1 MLLGPDSPTSGTD
14 TALPRGSRLRP
25 AAKIAGVYLL
35 VGGLW
40 ILTSDWVVEQ
50 FTGSDSAFMTSRAA
64 QTLKGFFYVA
74 LTGSMLWALI
84 ERLTRA
90 LEAVNIASKRRET
103 AWRAMLNEIP
113 VAVCVVH
120 EGRTIYANN
129 AALSLLGPIELLL
142 DRPFLDCVAPQHR
155 TEASAA
161 LANLGQHERTDSGRF
176 PDLKLLAADGR
187 PLDVQ
192 ITAIRSAIK
201 SNAFDLAIVDVTE
214 RTRLALLAQ
223 QAERQ
228 QAAASIAAGVAHD
241 FNNTFAA
248 ILGQATLARMHRDIS
263 EETDRSLEIIENLSS
278 QTAGLTRSL
287 LNFARVPG
295 PDRRVRPVAPVLNS
309 IRELSRGMLSRTIEL
324 EFRAT
329 DLGDAHCLL
338 DEGAFIRAVLNLV
351 ANAKDALGGDD
362 RPGRRISILA
372 CRVDNGSPHG
382 AMQLSVTDNGEG
394 IPPDVL
400 PRLFTAFFTTKPSG
414 KGTGLGLMLTKST
427 VEEHTGSIR
436 ITSERGRGSTFV
448 IELPLVPAQPALSKA
463 EREGRTV
470 LLAEDNTAVR
480 AAVAAMLR
488 SAGFR
493 VIETADGADF
503 MRTRRGHPEVGVL
516 LIDVN
521 LPDLSGAQCLSRIR
535 EEEASEGSNPNSPTP
550 AILMSG
556 GVFPELEPEHRLRTT
571 LLPKP
576 FSKGELV
583 TAIESALSSALV

>member
-1 MLLGPDSPTSGTD
+1 MLLGPDTQSLGTD
-14 TALPRGSRLRP
+14 PAPPRGRWLRP
-25 AAKIAGVYLL
+25 AARIAGIYLL
-35 VGGLW
+35 FGGLW

-50 FTGSDSAFMTSRAA
+50 FTGRESTIMTSRAA

-90 LEAVNIASKRRET
+90 LEAVNAASKSRET

-120 EGRTIYANN
+120 EGRTTYANT
-129 AALSLLGPIELLL
+129 AALRLLGPLERLIGK
-142 DRPFLDCVAPQHR
+142 PFLDCVAPQCR
-155 TEASAA
+155 DAASAA
-161 LANLGQHERTDSGRF
+161 IAGLGSHPGADPGRF
-176 PDLKLLAADGR
+176 PDLKLLSPEGR
-187 PLDVQ
+187 ALDVQ

-201 SNAFDLAIVDVTE
+201 TNAFDLAIVDVTE
-214 RTRLALLAQ
+214 RTRLAALAQ

-287 LNFARVPG
+287 LSFARVPG
-295 PDRRVRPVAPVLNS
+295 PDRRVRPISPVLNS

-329 DLGDAHCLL
+329 GLADAHCSI
-338 DEGAFIRAVLNLV
+338 DEGAIIRAVLNLV
-351 ANAKDALGGDD
+351 ANAKDALGGGD

-372 CRVDNGSPHG
+372 CRVENDSPFG

-394 IPPDVL
+394 IAPEVL
-400 PRLFTAFFTTKPSG
+400 PRLFTAFFTTKPAG

-427 VEEHTGSIR
+427 VEEHGGSIR
-436 ITSERGRGSTFV
+436 VTSERGRGAAFV
-448 IELPLVPAQPALSKA
+448 IELPLAAPQPALPKA
-463 EREGRTV
+463 QRETRTV
-470 LLAEDNTAVR
+470 LLAEDNTPVR
-480 AAVAAMLR
+480 VAVAAMLR

-493 VIETADGADF
+493 VIETADGADLL
-503 MRTRRGHPEVGVL
+503 RTWREHPEVGVL

-521 LPDLSGAQCLSRIR
+521 LPDLSGSQCLARIR
-535 EEEASEGSNPNSPTP
+535 EEQHAAKPAADSPTP

-556 GVFPELEPEHRLRTT
+556 GVFPELDPRLRLRTT

-576 FSKGELV
+576 FSQGELV
-583 TAIESALSSALV
+583 STIEAAFGATCA